1 MEYSNSII
9 NSQLFKKLEDSNDF
23 FSVEDL
29 MKEIYTNLVSDRE
42 LIITIFNKALS
53 DSDDLAEQIKTFIG
67 ISALPAV
74 TIFGEIPN
82 KYLDNLTNNAQLFI
96 NLLNS
101 IQKLQMNYV
110 NSKLRTKG
118 INDDKSG
125 MTLEDFIKES
135 SEPKPGE

>member
-1 MEYSNSII
+1 MDGSNSII
-9 NSQLFKKLEDSNDF
+9 NSQLFKKLEDSDDF
-23 FSVEDL
+23 FAVEDL
-29 MKEIYTNLVSDRE
+29 MKEIHTNLVSDRE

-53 DSDDLAEQIKTFIG
+53 DADDLKDQIKTFN
-67 ISALPAV
+67 SVEALPN
-74 TIFGEIPN
+74 TIIFGEIPN

-96 NLLNS
+96 NLLNA

>member
-53 DSDDLAEQIKTFIG
+53 DSDDLAEQIKTFNG

-125 MTLEDFIKES
+125 MTLEEFIKES